1 MTRTQDLRAFCKK
14 INDKFVGNF
23 SDNPGAPGGGHA
35 EHEGPG
41 YQQGGGRGFGYNR
54 GGFRGR
60 GGFPVRPGMGR
71 GFDHGPPP
79 GDMGH
84 GGPWMGK
91 ETINNLCNNEEMSV
105 KTILLS
111 AKNGFLKACWP
122 SSKVKLSFN

>member
-1 MTRTQDLRAFCKK
+1 MTHTQDLRAFCKK

-60 GGFPVRPGMGR
+60 GRKHYFVDFG
-71 GFDHGPPP
+71 
-79 GDMGH
+79 
-84 GGPWMGK
+84 
-91 ETINNLCNNEEMSV
+91 S
-105 KTILLS
+105 LLVDR
-111 AKNGFLKACWP
+111 
-122 SSKVKLSFN
+122 KVLFRVS